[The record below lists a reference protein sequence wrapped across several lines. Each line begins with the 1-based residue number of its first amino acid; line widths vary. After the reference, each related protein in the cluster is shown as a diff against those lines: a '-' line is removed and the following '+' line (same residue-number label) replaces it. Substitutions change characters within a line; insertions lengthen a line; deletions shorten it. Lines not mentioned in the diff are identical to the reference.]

1 MWSAQCRCSPGD
13 EAILISDKGTL
24 VRIPTDQ
31 VSTQGRN
38 TQGVRL
44 INLTRD
50 EHLVGMAAVDEPEGA
65 EFDENDD
72 EDEGSE

>member
-1 MWSAQCRCSPGD
+1 VFPGD

-65 EFDENDD
+65 EFEDDD